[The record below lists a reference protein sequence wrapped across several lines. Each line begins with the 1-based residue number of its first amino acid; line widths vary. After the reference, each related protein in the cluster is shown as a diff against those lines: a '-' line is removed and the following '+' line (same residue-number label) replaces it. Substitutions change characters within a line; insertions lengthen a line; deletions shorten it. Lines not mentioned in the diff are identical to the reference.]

1 MRKLALGLGV
11 AALLTFGAFGQVLGG
26 RVGSLLG
33 RENLALVW
41 INALELTPAQMK
53 DLLKL
58 VNDLMPLRD
67 EILSMQEK
75 LHEDLLKFTGTPKEL
90 RELLANYQKDLREKL
105 QALEEKFVAG
115 LKKILTVAQWER
127 LTRGLS
133 EERKPE
139 PAPRMGPRF
148 GWRGA
153 PRAMPKAPAFPW
165 RGLMLVRFLPD
176 LRDALEAKIE
186 ALEK

>member
-1 MRKLALGLGV
+1 MKRLALGLGV
-11 AALLTFGAFGQVLGG
+11 AALLTFGAFGQILGG
-26 RVGSLLG
+26 RVEGFLG
-33 RENLALVW
+33 RENLALLW

-53 DLLKL
+53 ELLKL
-58 VNDLMPLRD
+58 VDELMPLRD

-90 RELLANYQKDLREKL
+90 RELLGAYQKDLREKL
-105 QALEEKFVAG
+105 QALEEKFVSG

-127 LTRGLS
+127 LTRGIS
-133 EERKPE
+133 QERRPE
-139 PAPRMGPRF
+139 PSPRFGLRF

-153 PRAMPKAPAFPW
+153 PQAMPLAPAFPF
-165 RGLMLVRFLPD
+165 RGLALVRFLPD
-176 LRDALEAKIE
+176 LRDALEAKLE

>member
-1 MRKLALGLGV
+1 MKRLALGLGV
-11 AALLTFGAFGQVLGG
+11 AALLTFGAFGQILGG
-26 RVGSLLG
+26 RVGGFLG
-33 RENLALVW
+33 RENLALLW

-53 DLLKL
+53 ELLKL
-58 VNDLMPLRD
+58 VDELMPLRD

-90 RELLANYQKDLREKL
+90 RELLGAYQKDLREKL
-105 QALEEKFVAG
+105 QALEKKFVSG

-127 LTRGLS
+127 LTRGIFQ
-133 EERKPE
+133 ERRAE
-139 PAPRMGPRF
+139 PSPRFGPRF

-153 PRAMPKAPAFPW
+153 PQAMPLAPAFLL
-165 RGLMLVRFLPD
+165 RGLALVRFLPD
-176 LRDALEAKIE
+176 LRDALEAKLE

>member
-1 MRKLALGLGV
+1 MKRLALGLGF
-11 AALLTFGAFGQVLGG
+11 ATLLTFGAFGQVLGG
-26 RVGSLLG
+26 RVGTILG
-33 RENLALVW
+33 RENLALIL

-58 VNDLMPLRD
+58 VDELMPLRD
-67 EILSMQEK
+67 EIISMQEK

-90 RELLANYQKDLREKL
+90 RELLGDYQRDFREKL
-105 QALEEKFVAG
+105 QTLEEKFIAG
-115 LKKILTVAQWER
+115 LKKILTVVQWEK
-127 LTRGLS
+127 LTRGIFP
-133 EERKPE
+133 ERKPE
-139 PAPRMGPRF
+139 PTPRFGPRF

-153 PRAMPKAPAFPW
+153 PQVMPLTTTFPL

-176 LRDALEAKIE
+176 LRDALAAKIE